1 MSPLQKPIFDEK
13 QPFQPIDII
22 RVKFAKI
29 ANLGVFAGQSK
40 VDKSI
45 FIQKEK
51 LWKSPNR
58 DKLSHF
64 ISSAIIQP

>member
-29 ANLGVFAGQSK
+29 ANLGVFAGQSNY
-40 VDKSI
+40 VIDI
-45 FIQKEK
+45 FQFQFPSQCVK
-51 LWKSPNR
+51 L
-58 DKLSHF
+58 KLKFSYT
-64 ISSAIIQP
+64 AI